1 MPGLFPQT
9 TVDPASPYVI
19 LEMRRRKKDKPIQ
32 IDGDR
37 VLEVKYKDTARHTA
51 DRLTFTLDNADGLVL
66 ADPLLMRKGTL
77 IRLRFGYPG
86 LDRDAGDFV
95 LKKRKPSGMNM
106 TFECHEAKRSQI
118 SRKPNTRQWSDVSRS
133 DVVRQILQRVGFSGS
148 LLDVDNS
155 ELTSL
160 PIITQMREG
169 DYQFI
174 ERLADEEMKEF
185 WIDADGAHWK
195 EPARNK
201 KPRRKIKYP
210 KGLIV
215 VGAVIGDP
223 RIEDFSANAPGRI
236 TLRGINPLTGE
247 EFEVRASDSDVP
259 DEIVKGL
266 VKLNETED
274 LMTPEDGDEEASGN
288 DGFEIVDYTGA
299 RSKEEAKLEAD
310 TLYKEY
316 RYGALKMKVPIVM
329 DPHLKPRRTI
339 EVLGLGSAVDGK
351 WYVKEVNH
359 TISPGQFATSE
370 VELNKDGL
378 NKKRKARSDLRFNRN
393 QRDTQRGAA

>member
-1 MPGLFPQT
+1 VPDLYPQT

-19 LEMRRRKKDKPIQ
+19 LEMRRRKRDTPIR

-37 VLEVKYKDTARHTA
+37 ITGEVRFKDTARHTS
-51 DRLTFTLDNADGLVL
+51 DKLEFTLDNSDGLIF
-66 ADPLLMRKGTL
+66 ADSLLMSKGTL
-77 IRLRFGYPG
+77 IRLKFGYPG
-86 LDRDAGDFV
+86 YDRDAGDFV
-95 LKKRKPSGMNM
+95 IKKRKPSGINM
-106 TFECHEAKRSQI
+106 TFECHEAKRSKI
-118 SRKPNTRQWSDVSRS
+118 SRTPNTRQWSEVRRS

-148 LLDVDNS
+148 LLDVDDS
-155 ELTSL
+155 ELVL
-160 PIITQMREG
+160 PIIIQMREG

-201 KPRRKIKYP
+201 KPRRKIRYP

-223 RIEDFSANAPGRI
+223 TIEDFSANAPGRI

-247 EFEVRASDSDVP
+247 EFEVRASDTDVP
-259 DEIVKGL
+259 DEIVRGL
-266 VKLNETED
+266 VKLNETDD

-288 DGFEIVDYTGA
+288 DGYEIVDNTGA
-299 RSKEEAKLEAD
+299 RSREEAKLEAD

-329 DPHLKPRRTI
+329 DPHMRPRRTI
-339 EVLGLGSAVDGK
+339 EVLGLGPAVDGK
-351 WYVKEVNH
+351 WYVKEVKH
-359 TISPGQFATSE
+359 TISPNDFSKSE

-378 NKKRKARSDLRFNRN
+378 NKKRKAKSDLNFSRN
-393 QRDTQRGAA
+393 QHDPQRGAA